1 MGMIDLM
8 LLLWTQ
14 EQDFPPFDTCD
25 FETEMFELMV
35 EHGYDWAYQGKD
47 DAISGVI
54 SLYDFEEF
62 GDWR

>member
-1 MGMIDLM
+1 MY
-8 LLLWTQ
+8 
-14 EQDFPPFDTCD
+14 ES
-25 FETEMFELMV
+25 MV